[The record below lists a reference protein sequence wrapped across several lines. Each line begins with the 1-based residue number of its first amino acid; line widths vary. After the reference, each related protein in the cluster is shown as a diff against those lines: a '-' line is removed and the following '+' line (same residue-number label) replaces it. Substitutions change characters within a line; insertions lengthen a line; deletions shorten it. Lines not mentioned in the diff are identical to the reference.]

1 MNGRHDGGSDRPAVD
16 EDAMLHV
23 PAFDLPASVAWSP
36 EAQKVF
42 LTRFTNNP
50 VSRRARERD
59 DLDDEATRW
68 MAEQSAYRE
77 GMEFLHRRLVA
88 KMRPDHPVEIE
99 ETTVGGVRV
108 QVVTPASGVLDPS
121 RVLVNLHGGAF
132 VGGAEHCGLVESIPI
147 ATTGGFRVVVVD
159 YRQGWEHRFPAAS
172 EDVAAVYAALLA
184 DHTPATVGMFG
195 YSAGALL
202 TAQSVAWM
210 LAHGLPVP
218 GVVALCSG
226 DAGLSGDSAYLGAV
240 AMGDVPPEGVAPT
253 IVSSSRFGY
262 LAGTRPEDPLVAPG
276 DHPDVLAAF
285 PPSLVL
291 SGTRAFEL
299 SGSVRTHRA
308 LLAAGA
314 ASELH
319 VWEGLW
325 HCFPYHHRMSESQDA
340 YRTIADFFD
349 RYLVA

>member
-1 MNGRHDGGSDRPAVD
+1 
-16 EDAMLHV
+16 
-23 PAFDLPASVAWSP
+23 
-36 EAQKVF
+36 VF

-50 VSRRARERD
+50 VSRRARERE
-59 DLDDEATRW
+59 DLDDEAARW
-68 MAEQSAYRE
+68 MAEQRAYRE

-99 ETTVGGVRV
+99 DTTLGGVRV
-108 QVVTPASGVLDPS
+108 QVVTPASGVRNPA

-172 EDVAAVYAALLA
+172 EDVAAVYSALLTGH
-184 DHTPATVGMFG
+184 DPAAVGIFG

-210 LAHGLPVP
+210 LGHGVPVP
-218 GVVALCSG
+218 GAVAICSG
-226 DAGLSGDSAYLGAV
+226 DAGFTGDSAYLGAV
-240 AMGDVPPEGVAPT
+240 AMGDRPPEGSEPT
-253 IVSSSRFGY
+253 VFWSSRFGY
-262 LAGTRPEDPLVAPG
+262 LGGARAEDPLVAPG
-276 DHPDVLAAF
+276 PHPDVLSGF

-291 SGTRAFEL
+291 SGTRSFDM
-299 SGSVRTHRA
+299 SGAVRTHRA

-314 ASELH
+314 VSELH

-325 HCFPYHHRMSESQDA
+325 HCFPYHHRMPESQDA
-340 YRTIADFFD
+340 YRTIAGFFD
-349 RYLVA
+349 RNLVA